1 MNAIQEG
8 TNNKL
13 LVKQTSRGMF
23 AINREKLP
31 PFSFALLGHTAPS
44 WLDNVC
50 EHQRLQYFNVSA
62 HACPLSLLL
71 HCHFIARVT
80 PVHRGGTR
88 DKPPHDGPQTTE
100 EQNNN
105 PPKSVTKTWYVQYVL
120 CTIRT
125 TRTLSDGFTSIP
137 LCFTLVCVLIRGQEE
152 DSCSVNQ
159 GKAATRRKPSTLGSF
174 GVESVICCI
183 WDGTKAPQYLTLW
196 SASHGASWLKG
207 SSTKK
212 CSIA

>member
-80 PVHRGGTR
+80 PVHRAGTQ

-100 EQNNN
+100 ERNNN

-152 DSCSVNQ
+152 DRCSVNQ
-159 GKAATRRKPSTLGSF
+159 GEDSSLRRRQQGGNHRHF
-174 GVESVICCI
+174 GERVTCCI
-183 WDGTKAPQYLTLW
+183 SVLN
-196 SASHGASWLKG
+196 SV
-207 SSTKK
+207 
-212 CSIA
+212 